1 MNTTPQ
7 GNEQHSS
14 HIPALATLIN
24 LGWTLKKSCAGSWSA
39 SGVWYSSKLNR
50 RTRRERTMTEMIIR
64 RDVSSWM
71 RAGCEIAK
79 LNEQMDGYLKEL
91 GYGA

>member
-1 MNTTPQ
+1 
-7 GNEQHSS
+7 
-14 HIPALATLIN
+14 
-24 LGWTLKKSCAGSWSA
+24 
-39 SGVWYSSKLNR
+39 
-50 RTRRERTMTEMIIR
+50 MTEMIIR

>member
-24 LGWTLKKSCAGSWSA
+24 LGWTFMPATECMALRGSQR
-39 SGVWYSSKLNR
+39 GVVMKPVLERVLRRRKFEFKGQWYPLSEQAVDQVI
-50 RTRRERTMTEMIIR
+50 REITTPSM
-64 RDVSSWM
+64 
-71 RAGCEIAK
+71 A
-79 LNEQMDGYLKEL
+79 
-91 GYGA
+91 